1 MFSRSILSTVA
12 TSLLGG
18 VLAGSLA
25 SFAAYAEP
33 VAGQASA
40 ESLAARSPSA
50 NTNTNGTIRDIEIE
64 GNQRIEARTILTYL
78 GLSPGQGFNQTDIN
92 NGLKN
97 LFATGFFADVK

>member
-12 TSLLGG
+12 WG

-50 NTNTNGTIRDIEIE
+50 GTIRDIEIE

-97 LFATGFFADVK
+97 LFATGFFADVKLLRQGN